1 MTPGNAR
8 RDPAASFSVPSSA
21 SLPALADA
29 CRRRLARGTG
39 VFALLGLF
47 LLQTF
52 GCGISGGS
60 IPTGGTRLA
69 GRVVR
74 ADDPTQPLAD
84 TEITVQATPPGQASR
99 FLQTTTDQ
107 DGRFAFA
114 QVPTGTST
122 ARVEVSIHPNVSD
135 YRASQWVFT
144 LKNQRPATLIA
155 AQPPASFDIQRVKSL
170 AIFPANPTIHVGDSI
185 RFSVQA
191 RDQAGSVL
199 PITPTL
205 LFDGDFGVIAS
216 DGTFTSTQT
225 GSGTVTAYWY
235 GGLTFST
242 GVTANLTAPH
252 LPPPPPRQ
260 E

>member
-8 RDPAASFSVPSSA
+8 RDTAASFSAPSA
-21 SLPALADA
+21 ALLPAAADA
-29 CRRRLARGTG
+29 RRRCLAGRVGAL
-39 VFALLGLF
+39 ALLGLL

-74 ADDPTQPLAD
+74 AEDPTQPLPN
-84 TEITVQATPPGQASR
+84 TEITVQATIPGQASR
-99 FLQTTTDQ
+99 FLHATTDQ
-107 DGRFAFA
+107 DGRFAFDP
-114 QVPTGTST
+114 VPTGAST
-122 ARVEVSIHPNVSD
+122 ARVEVSIRPND
-135 YRASQWVFT
+135 PAFLASQWVFT

-155 AQPPASFDIQRVKSL
+155 AQPPASFDVQSVKAL
-170 AIFPANPTIHVGDSI
+170 TIAPTNPSVHVGDSI

-191 RDQAGSVL
+191 RDQAGNVL
-199 PITPTL
+199 SIAPTL
-205 LFDGDFGVIAS
+205 LFDGDIGVIAN
-216 DGTFTSTQT
+216 DGTFTSTQA
-225 GSGTVTAYWY
+225 GSGTVTAFWY
-235 GGLTFST
+235 GGLTYST